1 MKTGSK
7 NSCKCLARSGLTLL
21 EVLAGLALLATLLA
35 GVLTAYGNHVR
46 QVRRTQ
52 LRLKAADAADR
63 MLTDWFQRPGGF
75 PEEGCGTVPADVK
88 IDWRTRRL
96 KPLLAEREE
105 DIPIVRL
112 EMFDGKAKEKNP
124 EVEPI
129 LVIDLASS
137 ATAKQPRGQ
146 GQ

>member
-1 MKTGSK
+1 
-7 NSCKCLARSGLTLL
+7 LTLL

-75 PEEGCGTVPADVK
+75 PEEGCGTV
-88 IDWRTRRL
+88 
-96 KPLLAEREE
+96 
-105 DIPIVRL
+105 